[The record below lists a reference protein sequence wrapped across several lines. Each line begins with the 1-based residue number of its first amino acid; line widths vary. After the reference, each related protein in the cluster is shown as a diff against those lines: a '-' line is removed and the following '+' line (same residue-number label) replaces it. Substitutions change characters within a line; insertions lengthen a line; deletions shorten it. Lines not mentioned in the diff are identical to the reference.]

1 MKNGINSNLEAKLS
15 GMIFSVLV
23 VALILTSCAGSPE
36 IKGSFP
42 RYALPIQPAVHFM
55 THEDGFK
62 CITQKEQ
69 RLLGRYI
76 FKLQSVVKKQDEAA
90 RIWNGQEE

>member
-1 MKNGINSNLEAKLS
+1 MKKLRRLNLYRMLS
-15 GMIFSVLV
+15 GMIFLSM
-23 VALILTSCAGSPE
+23 VAALMVSCAGSPE

-42 RYALPIQPAVHFM
+42 RYFIPAQPSVHFL

-62 CITQKEQ
+62 CLTPKQQ
-69 RLLGRYI
+69 RKLGQYI
-76 FKLQSVVKKQDEAA
+76 FKLQTVVEKYDKAA